1 MGTNYYRI
9 PKAEDL
15 EKKHQKLV
23 EEIKSLDLSPGS
35 VNEYFRTPEE
45 DGYSWDATNPWDD
58 FVDGTKI
65 HLGKRSGGWR
75 FLWDFND
82 NQYYK
87 NKEELFDFIRSGRVI
102 NEYGEIIDPDEF
114 IQMALKWGFPN
125 GLVYNQEYVDKMKKE
140 NSGYH
145 YTPSSFDKEID
156 GLIVCSSS
164 DFS

>member
-9 PKAEDL
+9 PKAEEL
-15 EKKHQKLV
+15 EKKHQNLV
-23 EEIKSLDLSPGS
+23 EQIKSMDLSPDS
-35 VNEYFRTPEE
+35 VNSYFRVSEE
-45 DGYSWDATNPWDD
+45 DGNFWDSTNPWDN
-58 FVDGTKI
+58 FIDGTKI

-75 FLWDFND
+75 FLWNFND

-102 NEYGEIIDPDEF
+102 NEYGEIIDPNEF

-140 NSGYH
+140 NPGYH
-145 YTPSSFDKEID
+145 YTPSRFDKEID